1 MKIKHVSS
9 KKRSLSLPK
18 AFPKSPQRVPQ
29 RLPKT
34 PQRFPKSASFFLL
47 LSDSCFHPFC
57 KQHQLYSRYSHRAS
71 DCLAYLAVSLLS
83 FGVFRIGFFLKKQ
96 PKLRAVPSWW
106 NRKKRCFFLFFF
118 AISLHIFALK
128 TSSVLQNCPC
138 IRRYLFVFFR
148 LLLRCGVFGITFFA
162 TKNSPNQPKLCEV
175 PRWGN
180 HKKHVLFSYF
190 CLLGPPIS
198 LHMFCLK
205 TSSGLQNCPFGRQYV
220 FFFVRCRFTCLAYLG
235 GLSFDF
241 CECFTLF
248 NDEALNFLTF
258 YTQTAKAVC
267 DACTLLPCSPI
278 YLQGGLGGTNEPQVC
293 DATPKRFFIC
303 VL

>member
-18 AFPKSPQRVPQ
+18 ASPKSPQRVPQ

-128 TSSVLQNCPC
+128 TSSVLHNCPC
-138 IRRYLFVFFR
+138 IRRYVFVFFR

-180 HKKHVLFSYF
+180 HKKHVFFLIFV
-190 CLLGPPIS
+190 C
-198 LHMFCLK
+198 
-205 TSSGLQNCPFGRQYV
+205 SGL
-220 FFFVRCRFTCLAYLG
+220 RFLSTCFA
-235 GLSFDF
+235 
-241 CECFTLF
+241 
-248 NDEALNFLTF
+248 
-258 YTQTAKAVC
+258 
-267 DACTLLPCSPI
+267 
-278 YLQGGLGGTNEPQVC
+278 
-293 DATPKRFFIC
+293 
-303 VL
+303 

>member
-96 PKLRAVPSWW
+96 PKLRAVPYSW
-106 NRKKRCFFLFFF
+106 NRKKQSFLLFSFARASDFSPHVLPKHIVWVAELSCWTPIRVFFSSDVASRVWPIL
-118 AISLHIFALK
+118 AASLLIFANV
-128 TSSVLQNCPC
+128 S
-138 IRRYLFVFFR
+138 
-148 LLLRCGVFGITFFA
+148 
-162 TKNSPNQPKLCEV
+162 
-175 PRWGN
+175 
-180 HKKHVLFSYF
+180 H
-190 CLLGPPIS
+190 
-198 LHMFCLK
+198 
-205 TSSGLQNCPFGRQYV
+205 
-220 FFFVRCRFTCLAYLG
+220 
-235 GLSFDF
+235 
-241 CECFTLF
+241 
-248 NDEALNFLTF
+248 FLMM
-258 YTQTAKAVC
+258 
-267 DACTLLPCSPI
+267 
-278 YLQGGLGGTNEPQVC
+278 
-293 DATPKRFFIC
+293 RH
-303 VL
+303 

>member
-148 LLLRCGVFGITFFA
+148 LLLRCGVFGIAFFAKKTAQTSPNCVRYLAGEITKNTFFF
-162 TKNSPNQPKLCEV
+162 LIFVC
-175 PRWGN
+175 
-180 HKKHVLFSYF
+180 
-190 CLLGPPIS
+190 
-198 LHMFCLK
+198 
-205 TSSGLQNCPFGRQYV
+205 SGL
-220 FFFVRCRFTCLAYLG
+220 RFLSTCFA
-235 GLSFDF
+235 
-241 CECFTLF
+241 
-248 NDEALNFLTF
+248 
-258 YTQTAKAVC
+258 
-267 DACTLLPCSPI
+267 
-278 YLQGGLGGTNEPQVC
+278 
-293 DATPKRFFIC
+293 
-303 VL
+303 

>member
-83 FGVFRIGFFLKKQ
+83 LGVFRIGFFLKKQ
-96 PKLRAVPSWW
+96 PKLRAVPYSV
-106 NRKKRCFFLFFF
+106 NRNKRCVFSFCF
-118 AISLHIFALK
+118 AISLHMFALK
-128 TSSVLQNCPC
+128 TSSVLQKCSC
-138 IRRYLFVFFR
+138 VRRYLFVFFR

-175 PRWGN
+175 PRWWN
-180 HKKHVLFSYF
+180 HKKHIFFLFLFARASDFSPHVLPKNIVWVAELSFWT
-190 CLLGPPIS
+190 PIRVFFRPMS
-198 LHMFCLK
+198 LH
-205 TSSGLQNCPFGRQYV
+205 V
-220 FFFVRCRFTCLAYLG
+220 F
-235 GLSFDF
+235 GLSWRP
-241 CECFTLF
+241 LF
-248 NDEALNFLTF
+248 WFLRMFHTF
-258 YTQTAKAVC
+258 
-267 DACTLLPCSPI
+267 
-278 YLQGGLGGTNEPQVC
+278 
-293 DATPKRFFIC
+293 
-303 VL
+303 

>member
-118 AISLHIFALK
+118 
-128 TSSVLQNCPC
+128 
-138 IRRYLFVFFR
+138 
-148 LLLRCGVFGITFFA
+148 
-162 TKNSPNQPKLCEV
+162 
-175 PRWGN
+175 
-180 HKKHVLFSYF
+180 
-190 CLLGPPIS
+190 LLGPPIS
-198 LHMFCLK
+198 LHMFALTKSLVLQSCPCVQPIVVCFIPIAVEVWGVRNRMFRQK
-205 TSSGLQNCPFGRQYV
+205 TAQNV
-220 FFFVRCRFTCLAYLG
+220 
-235 GLSFDF
+235 
-241 CECFTLF
+241 
-248 NDEALNFLTF
+248 
-258 YTQTAKAVC
+258 
-267 DACTLLPCSPI
+267 
-278 YLQGGLGGTNEPQVC
+278 
-293 DATPKRFFIC
+293 
-303 VL
+303 